1 MMRKWA
7 IWRGSNWRFHKP
19 LWRRTRFPAPEI
31 MAQVDW
37 GQAKLQAIPALAI
50 LPLRSNAGEIWVALA
65 DGAPPPAAQ
74 RDEAQ
79 HRC

>member
-1 MMRKWA
+1 
-7 IWRGSNWRFHKP
+7 
-19 LWRRTRFPAPEI
+19 

-79 HRC
+79 HPLLIWRRDGLCRLRPVDAEEAACWRL